1 MQLYQRV
8 LSLKPRFGTKTKMA
22 EVLGISFRMLDSY
35 LKESS
40 QVHLYPLL
48 PKLLHALPDVDRNW
62 LYFGEGLPN
71 REKVEGE
78 LEEVQAQDADLAEII
93 ARQNL
98 MIARLT
104 EANLQLTEQNHSLV
118 EKLLKKNLKGE

>member
-22 EVLGISFRMLDSY
+22 EALGISFRMLDSY

-71 REKVEGE
+71 REKVEEG

>member
-1 MQLYQRV
+1 
-8 LSLKPRFGTKTKMA
+8 
-22 EVLGISFRMLDSY
+22 MLDSY

-71 REKVEGE
+71 REKVEEG

>member
-8 LSLKPRFGTKTKMA
+8 LTLKPRFGTKTKMA
-22 EVLGISFRMLDSY
+22 ETLGISFRMLDSY

-48 PKLLHALPDVDRNW
+48 PKLLQALPDIDRDW

-71 REKVEGE
+71 REKVEEE
-78 LEEVQAQDADLAEII
+78 LEEVQISEVDFAEII
-93 ARQNL
+93 SRQNL
-98 MIARLT
+98 IIEQLT
-104 EANLQLTEQNHSLV
+104 ETNRQLTEQNHSLV
-118 EKLLKKNLKGE
+118 EQLLKKNLKEA